1 MRHAF
6 ALERQRRHRREVAFL
21 LVFPVVIYSLFV
33 FCGFAEEFVLTATVV
48 SSLVCCLAL
57 KIAVTRCELPL
68 GLDVGF
74 RDGSKIVECACVL
87 RITDERVDL
96 FASTLFGLSL
106 T

>member
-21 LVFPVVIYSLFV
+21 LVFPVVIHSLLV
-33 FCGFAEEFVLTATVV
+33 FCSFAEEFILTAAVV
-48 SSLVCCLAL
+48 SFLICRLAL
-57 KIAVTRCELPL
+57 NVAVTRCKLPL

-74 RDGSKIVECACVL
+74 RDGSKIVEGACVL
-87 RITDERVDL
+87 RITNKRVDL